1 MPKMD
6 TLTAMLSATLNPSG
20 TPAPPTVNA
29 SGEISLLRTMPTP
42 FTAFSFVHLLHHHG
56 LLAPFISPD
65 QYLGREDL
73 RKCHVDS
80 LLEHYGLSAGAEV
93 WPLLQPLGF
102 HRENAD
108 EIAHTRLPGYMFVSR
123 LLSLDEDGFYS
134 PVTLCTD
141 TALAAAVVSRVKGR
155 YYRSDAEPDYRMD
168 HFLKTAVVCGDT
180 RVFQSPETAKEG
192 EVQ

>member
-6 TLTAMLSATLNPSG
+6 TLTAMLSATLNPSRM
-20 TPAPPTVNA
+20 TSLTENA
-29 SGEISLLRTMPTP
+29 SGEVSLLRTMPTP

-56 LLAPFISPD
+56 LLASFISPD
-65 QYLGREDL
+65 QYLGREEL
-73 RKCHVDS
+73 RKCHADA
-80 LLEHYGLSAGAEV
+80 LLEHYGLSADAEM
-93 WPLLQPLGF
+93 WPLLQPLGV

-123 LLSLDEDGFYS
+123 LLSLDEEGFYS

-141 TALAAAVVSRVKGR
+141 PALAAAVISRVKGR

-180 RVFQSPETAKEG
+180 RVFQSPETAKQE